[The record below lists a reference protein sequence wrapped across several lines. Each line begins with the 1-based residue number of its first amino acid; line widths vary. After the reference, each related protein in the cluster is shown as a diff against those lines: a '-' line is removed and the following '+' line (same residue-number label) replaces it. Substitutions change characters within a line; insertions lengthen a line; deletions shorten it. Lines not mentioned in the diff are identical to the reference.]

1 MNSPDLKKML
11 KKIGLRSN
19 LKNKEISI
27 KISGNLNLINQ
38 KINFDS
44 IIMNKKNRLN
54 EEELK
59 YYKTTFEIILFD
71 KNFLKIFDLKKI
83 KKFIL
88 EIS

>member
-1 MNSPDLKKML
+1 ML

-27 KISGNLNLINQ
+27 KITGNLNLINQ

-59 YYKTTFEIILFD
+59 YYKTTFENILFD
-71 KNFLKIFDLKKI
+71 KNF
-83 KKFIL
+83 
-88 EIS
+88 

>member
-1 MNSPDLKKML
+1 MD

-27 KISGNLNLINQ
+27 KITGNLNLINQ

-54 EEELK
+54 EEDLK
-59 YYKTTFEIILFD
+59 YYKTTFENILFD

>member
-27 KISGNLNLINQ
+27 KITGNLNLINQ

-54 EEELK
+54 EEDLK

>member
-1 MNSPDLKKML
+1 ML

-27 KISGNLNLINQ
+27 KITGNLNLINQ

-54 EEELK
+54 EEDLK
-59 YYKTTFEIILFD
+59 YYKTTFENILFD

>member
-27 KISGNLNLINQ
+27 KITGNLNLINQ

-54 EEELK
+54 EEDLK
-59 YYKTTFEIILFD
+59 YYKTTFENILFD

>member
-1 MNSPDLKKML
+1 ML

-27 KISGNLNLINQ
+27 KITGNLNLINQ

-54 EEELK
+54 EETLNIIK
-59 YYKTTFEIILFD
+59 LLSRIYFLTKT
-71 KNFLKIFDLKKI
+71 FLKIFDLKKI